1 MASRFTLPHIDIS
14 GFRSSSPYLGSGS
27 AIDGAVRIREEHG
40 RRLQNE
46 LNAALAAADA
56 ERPVDD
62 RLFPAKGTY
71 LEVELQRGAK
81 PDILTRKREGIRPGA
96 VKADENNL
104 RTVALY
110 VPDSARAALQQILAD
125 YTEGPLTGRGNPP
138 KDATVGPIEA
148 FRRARLETVWTD
160 NPSSLPDDPQY
171 EMWWAVWCRPDAE
184 ERIEDACERLGAR
197 AAGRD
202 RRSYFPEATVIPVL
216 ATRVAIELMLFITGD
231 VDELRKASDNP
242 VFFTDDVR
250 GDQSEWSEN
259 LAERITWP
267 DSSAPAVCLL
277 DTGVNRAH
285 ALIEPALASA
295 DMHAIDNAWGIDDHD
310 HGGHGTA
317 MAGLSLH
324 GDLTVPLGD
333 QSERVLKHRL
343 ESVKLLPPTGFDPN
357 DPHSYGVLTQSAISL
372 PEISAPER
380 GRIFCMAVS
389 NQDVSGAI
397 ATTWSA
403 AIDQIAAG
411 TMIGDGE
418 DTPRRLFVL
427 STGNVPPVIQT
438 SQLQPQDNY
447 PAEDPAQA
455 WNALTVGGYTDL
467 IDIQDSGYEDWAP
480 MVGAGELS
488 PHSRTSVTWPQGRSP
503 FKPEIV
509 LEAGNRALSPV
520 KTEVL
525 TIDSLSL
532 LSTGRHV
539 DTQPLVPFEAT
550 SAATAQAARIAT
562 MLHAEHPELW
572 PETIRGLLVHSAEWT
587 EAMLAAFDSASGKR
601 DNYGMVR
608 RFGYGVPDFDRA
620 NASAQNHLALIA
632 QSEIQP
638 FKKEGRKFNECH
650 YFSLPLPANVLEDL
664 GNNPIELK
672 VTLSYFIDPNPGLS
686 ANVDPQRYQSFG
698 LRFDLRRKGETIANF
713 KKRVNAA
720 ERENPR
726 GAGPGGPDDN
736 GWLLGPKSV
745 AAGSLHCDVWS
756 GPAIDLLGR
765 DQICITPVNG
775 WWRNRASPEI
785 CNKKARYSLIVT
797 VKTPD
802 SDVDIYTPIRTT
814 IEIAGR
820 EIEIEN

>member
-1 MASRFTLPHIDIS
+1 MASRFSLPHIDIS
-14 GFRSSSPYLGSGS
+14 GFRSSSPYQGSGS
-27 AIDGAVRIREEHG
+27 PIDGAVRIRAEHG

-56 ERPVDD
+56 ERPADD
-62 RLFPAKGTY
+62 RLPLATGTY
-71 LEVELQRGAK
+71 LEVELQRGTK
-81 PDILTRKREGIRPGA
+81 PDILARKREGIRPAA
-96 VKADENNL
+96 VKTNENNG

-110 VPDSARAALQQILAD
+110 VPDGARAALQEILAD
-125 YTEGPLTGRGNPP
+125 YTEGPLSRRGNPP
-138 KDATVGPIEA
+138 RDSTVGPIEA

-160 NPSSLPDDPQY
+160 NPSLLTQDPQH
-171 EMWWAVWCRPDAE
+171 EMWWAIWCAPDAE
-184 ERIEDACERLGAR
+184 ERIEATCERLELR
-197 AAGRD
+197 AASRD
-202 RRSYFPEATVIPVL
+202 HRSYFPEVTVIPVL
-216 ATRVAIELMLFITGD
+216 ATRAAIELMLFITGD
-231 VDELRKASDNP
+231 IDELRRASDNP
-242 VFFTDDVR
+242 IFFTDEVR
-250 GDQSEWSEN
+250 GDQVEWADD
-259 LAERITWP
+259 LAARITWP
-267 DSSAPAVCLL
+267 GSAAPAVCLL

-285 ALIEPALASA
+285 ALIEPALANA
-295 DMHAIDNAWGIDDHD
+295 DMHAIYKAWGNDDHD

-324 GDLTVPLGD
+324 GDLTAPLGD
-333 QSERVLKHRL
+333 ESNRVLNHRL
-343 ESVKLLPPTGFDPN
+343 ESVKVLPPTGFDPN
-357 DPHSYGVLTQSAISL
+357 DPHSYGVLTQTAVAL

-397 ATTWSA
+397 PSTWSA

-411 TMIGDGE
+411 TMIGDDE
-418 DTPRRLFVL
+418 NARYRLFVL
-427 STGNVPPVIQT
+427 STGNVPPVIQV

-455 WNALTVGGYTDL
+455 WNALTVGGYTDRVTV
-467 IDIQDSGYEDWAP
+467 QDSGYEDWTP

-509 LEAGNRALSPV
+509 LEAGNRAVSPA

-532 LSTGRHV
+532 LSTGRDV
-539 DTQPLVPFEAT
+539 DAMPLVPFEAT
-550 SAATAQAARIAT
+550 SAATAQAARMAT

-587 EAMLAAFDSASGKR
+587 GAMLAAFEAAGGKR
-601 DNYGMVR
+601 DNYAMVR

-638 FKKEGRKFNECH
+638 FKREGRRFNECH
-650 YFSLPLPANVLEDL
+650 YYNLPLPTRVLEEL

-698 LRFDLRRKGETIANF
+698 LRFDLRRKGETVANF
-713 KKRVNAA
+713 KRRVNAA

-726 GAGPGGPDDN
+726 SAGPGGPDDN

-765 DQICITPVNG
+765 DQICISPVNG

-785 CNKKARYSLIVT
+785 CNRKARYSLIVT
-797 VKTPD
+797 IKTPD
-802 SDVDIYTPIRTT
+802 TNVDIYTPISVA
-814 IEIAGR
+814 IEIAGGD
-820 EIEIEN
+820 IEIEN